1 MPKSVEFVPLVQ
13 KYDVGIMQLR
23 NTIAINVNLFS
34 SQANLDM
41 GKKKIEAVIECPG
54 DTKSTSASSEIK
66 YLQDSNVLCSH
77 YLEPFIFH

>member
-1 MPKSVEFVPLVQ
+1 MLKSVKFVPLVQ

-41 GKKKIEAVIECPG
+41 GKKKR
-54 DTKSTSASSEIK
+54 
-66 YLQDSNVLCSH
+66 
-77 YLEPFIFH
+77 